1 LRMRPIVPIA
11 IFASGVALI
20 ASAVATGEA
29 EVSLILI
36 FPLIS
41 GSGGLFVLGT
51 VLIISSFVIGFALLA
66 MGQLEV
72 QQAMLDPGLEGLARE
87 GQPRTERKYG
97 GVVLVGPV
105 PVAFG
110 SDKTIALAMLVV
122 GIVMAVVLLGVLIAL
137 F

>member
-1 LRMRPIVPIA
+1 MPLRPIVPIA

-20 ASAVATGEA
+20 AAAVATGEA

-51 VLIISSFVIGFALLA
+51 VLIIFSFVIGFAFLA

-72 QQAMLDPGLEGLARE
+72 QQAMLGPRPVGPARVGL
-87 GQPRTERKYG
+87 PKTEKKYG
-97 GVVLVGPV
+97 GVVLVGPI

-110 SDKTIALAMLVV
+110 SDRTIALAMLVV

>member
-1 LRMRPIVPIA
+1 VPIA

-41 GSGGLFVLGT
+41 GSGGLFMLGT
-51 VLIISSFVIGFALLA
+51 VLIIFSFVIGFALLA

-72 QQAMLDPGLEGLARE
+72 QQAMLGPGPGGTARE
-87 GQPRTERKYG
+87 RRPRTEKKYG

-110 SDKTIALAMLVV
+110 SDRTMALAMLVV